1 MAAKGIQ
8 CRYYP
13 VWIIYCN
20 FITIMSF
27 VSVGQ
32 KEFSLEDLRHIIE
45 ALVEV
50 KHKWFQIGIQLGLSP
65 STLECIEGQCS
76 NSFDKALYEMIKEW
90 LKLSDQPHTWND
102 IVHAL
107 RLKSVDE
114 GTLAGK
120 IEKEWISSMAGMCL
134 RILP

>member
-1 MAAKGIQ
+1 MAAKGIL
-8 CRYYP
+8 CRYYQ
-13 VWIIYCN
+13 VWIIAILHA
-20 FITIMSF
+20 FFTIIIF

-32 KEFSLEDLRHIIE
+32 KEQLSLDDLRHIIE
-45 ALVEV
+45 ALIEV
-50 KHKWFQIGIQLGLSP
+50 KHKWLQIGIQLGLSP

-76 NSFDKALYEMIKEW
+76 TNFDKALYEMIKEW

-114 GTLAGK
+114 GNLAGK
-120 IEKEWISSMAGMCL
+120 IEKEWISLMAG
-134 RILP
+134 I